1 MKASTPISPKLTLA
15 LQDALFW
22 QALLFVLSALML
34 DFFYVNHLVLAA
46 AAAHW
51 LVMVVVLIRRGDS
64 PTRGDLLFCRVGFFF
79 VFAITVVS
87 APYLME
93 ARGNQTLSEKWF
105 GHDIVRDGECSGA
118 VALIAFI
125 WVLAYPLWRRFQE
138 NRSAKKCELLGQG
151 TREASGMR

>member
-1 MKASTPISPKLTLA
+1 MKASTPISPKLALA

-22 QALLFVLSALML
+22 QALFFVLSALML

-51 LVMVVVLIRRGDS
+51 VAMVIILCRRGDS
-64 PTRGDLLFCRVGFFF
+64 PTRGDLFFCRAGFFF
-79 VFAITVVS
+79 VFVVTMEA

-93 ARGNQTLSEKWF
+93 ARGNQTLSEQWF

-138 NRSAKKCELLGQG
+138 NRSAKKGELLGQG
-151 TREASGMR
+151 TREANGIK

>member
-22 QALLFVLSALML
+22 QALLFLLSALML

-51 LVMVVVLIRRGDS
+51 FGMVIIAVRRGDS
-64 PTRGDLLFCRVGFFF
+64 PTRGDLLFCRVGFFL
-79 VFAITVVS
+79 VFAVTMVL

-118 VALIAFI
+118 VALIAFA
-125 WVLAYPLWRRFQE
+125 WVLGYPVWRRVQE
-138 NRSAKKCELLGQG
+138 TRLG
-151 TREASGMR
+151 R